1 MKINRIDN
9 GGIKGYVKEVK
20 LMTNVDWDD
29 IFSKITDQETTICTY
44 GDPDNQYNP
53 FFRKHLPHMKN
64 LMLVLGC
71 GPDKNK
77 KSFFESKVRAL
88 NPNIKLYLKW
98 DTHAKVV
105 LIAPDEVY
113 ISSQNVGISDW
124 FQVTAYIKDKDMYKQ
139 YKENVDNYA
148 LNGQI
153 TKLYRREKNK
163 KSTGKT
169 WVCPKKL
176 NPLPTAS
183 HKIVRYVECKA
194 SHMYNWNQKFN
205 NIKDRNFIIS
215 TYSLPND
222 DYLVR
227 MIRKLLDYN
236 NTVTLV
242 ANSKFKEAADSL
254 KKEVNNKNFTIELRP
269 DLHAKMV
276 LCSNNSVWLGSHN
289 FGDSTWFEEMIQF
302 VRNKDV
308 HDFYYNEFMK
318 YMNKDEWKFTGY
330 IRKVVDSSITM
341 PITA

>member
-1 MKINRIDN
+1 
-9 GGIKGYVKEVK
+9 
-20 LMTNVDWDD
+20 
-29 IFSKITDQETTICTY
+29 
-44 GDPDNQYNP
+44 
-53 FFRKHLPHMKN
+53 
-64 LMLVLGC
+64 
-71 GPDKNK
+71 
-77 KSFFESKVRAL
+77 
-88 NPNIKLYLKW
+88 
-98 DTHAKVV
+98 
-105 LIAPDEVY
+105 
-113 ISSQNVGISDW
+113 
-124 FQVTAYIKDKDMYKQ
+124 
-139 YKENVDNYA
+139 
-148 LNGQI
+148 
-153 TKLYRREKNK
+153 
-163 KSTGKT
+163 
-169 WVCPKKL
+169 
-176 NPLPTAS
+176 
-183 HKIVRYVECKA
+183 
-194 SHMYNWNQKFN
+194 
-205 NIKDRNFIIS
+205 
-215 TYSLPND
+215 
-222 DYLVR
+222 